1 MTEAD
6 GAEEH
11 LHVAET
17 GETEDSQND
26 EDDSPAQRSRRPMCA
41 KCTRPQRACICSS
54 LPSSPI
60 RLPSGLESILLLRHP
75 KERRQKHQS
84 AWILERCVSGVR
96 QHVSRR
102 LPRALQS
109 KSIPSGLEHIYEQPQ
124 SCLLVFPGA
133 GARPLRDVLDPGVKH
148 LILVDATWR
157 FAREMAAAVPEKD
170 DPLGRIRRVEL
181 SPPPE
186 TRPVFVVR
194 KPMLLA
200 REEEEEQW
208 GFSTAEA
215 AALAIDEVAQL
226 RRTPKEDADAE
237 SGSERTAWNVVT
249 RALKA
254 YAQIQLQHTEAPR
267 MRSERPGFIPK
278 LYDGHFKE
286 S

>member
-1 MTEAD
+1 MTEVD
-6 GAEEH
+6 DEVD
-11 LHVAET
+11 LHDVAET
-17 GETEDSQND
+17 GETDSQNED
-26 EDDSPAQRSRRPMCA
+26 ESSPQRSGRTMCA
-41 KCTRPQRACICSS
+41 TCTRPQRVCICSS
-54 LPSSPI
+54 LPSRPLQ
-60 RLPSGLESILLLRHP
+60 LPTGLESILLLRHP

-84 AWILERCVSGVR
+84 AWILERCISGVR

-102 LPRALQS
+102 LPIALQS
-109 KSIPSGLEHIYEQPQ
+109 QSLPCGLEHIYDEPQ
-124 SCLLVFPGA
+124 SCLLVFPGP
-133 GARPLRDVLDPGVKH
+133 GAKPLRDVLDPGVKH

-157 FAREMAAAVPEKD
+157 FAREMAAVLREKD
-170 DPLGRIRRVEL
+170 DPLGKIRRVEL
-181 SPPPE
+181 TPPAD

-200 REEEEEQW
+200 KEEEEQW

-226 RRTPKEDADAE
+226 RRRAEDDAE
-237 SGSERTAWNVVT
+237 TESRDERAAWNVVT

-254 YAQIQLQHTEAPR
+254 YAQIQLQHTEVPR

-278 LYDGHFKE
+278 LYDGLFKE